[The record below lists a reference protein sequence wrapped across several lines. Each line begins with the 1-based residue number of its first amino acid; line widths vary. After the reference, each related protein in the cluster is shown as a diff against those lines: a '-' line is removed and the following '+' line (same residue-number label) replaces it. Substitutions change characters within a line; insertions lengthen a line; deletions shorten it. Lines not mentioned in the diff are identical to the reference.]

1 MRPGFVLLMVTLGF
15 SPVFAGTKMDSATVP
30 VTLDHNRIIITVGI
44 YLPNGKMER
53 VRAWV
58 DNGNPSM
65 SITERLA
72 NQLELKP
79 PSGSSDSGTVKAPE
93 RILIGGMQLWLTNLK
108 QPVEVEKAKSVG
120 AGIHA
125 EITLSSTVLQNYDV
139 VIDYPGK
146 KFTIASPGTIHFQGK
161 AVYGF
166 FNTQNSLIQIPAK
179 LDSGEF
185 NLALDIGTPISFIS
199 RDLISKWSKVHAS
212 WPSMHGAIG
221 AANLWG
227 MDDEPQW
234 QLLRINSMLYGEIVF
249 SNFIAVSCPQDWL
262 DFFIKRV
269 GIQTAGLVGAEAL
282 LDYRLGIDYTH
293 RIVYFQHIGNSVETD
308 MNLVGITLRPETD
321 GRYSILGVADY
332 NGKPSVAG
340 VLKGDILQ
348 KVNNNIVRGLTMG
361 EVWSLLHGHHGTV
374 YTLVLNR
381 EGKQFIVKTEV
392 HRFLSNHPE

>member
-1 MRPGFVLLMVTLGF
+1 MRPGFALLIINLAF
-15 SPVFAGTKMDSATVP
+15 SPIFARTKMDSATVH

-72 NQLELKP
+72 NELELKP
-79 PSGSSDSGTVKAPE
+79 PYGSSDSGMVKVPE
-93 RILIGGMQLWLTNLK
+93 RILIGDMQLWLTNLK

-120 AGIHA
+120 AGINA
-125 EITLSSTVLQNYDV
+125 DITLSSTMLQNYDI

-161 AVYGF
+161 AVNGY
-166 FNTQNSLIQIPAK
+166 FNPQNSLIQIPAK

-185 NLALDIGTPISFIS
+185 NLALDIGTPVSFIS
-199 RDLISKWSKVHAS
+199 RDLISKWSKDHAS

-221 AANLWG
+221 VANLWG
-227 MDDEPQW
+227 MEDEPQW
-234 QLLRINSMLYGEIVF
+234 QLLRINNMLYGGIVF
-249 SNFIAVSCPQDWL
+249 SNFIAVSCPQSWL
-262 DFFIKRV
+262 DYFIKRV
-269 GIQTAGLVGAEAL
+269 GIPTAGLVGAEAL

-293 RIVYFQHIGNSVETD
+293 GIVYFQHIGNSVRAD
-308 MNLVGITLRPETD
+308 MDLVGITLRPEAD

-332 NGKPSVAG
+332 NGKLSVAG

-348 KVNNNIVRGLTMG
+348 KVNNNNVNGLTMG
-361 EVWSLLHGHHGTV
+361 EVWSLLHGRPGTV
-374 YTLVLNR
+374 YTLVLDR
-381 EGKQFIVKTEV
+381 DGKQFTVKTKV
-392 HRFLSNHPE
+392 HRFLGKRPG